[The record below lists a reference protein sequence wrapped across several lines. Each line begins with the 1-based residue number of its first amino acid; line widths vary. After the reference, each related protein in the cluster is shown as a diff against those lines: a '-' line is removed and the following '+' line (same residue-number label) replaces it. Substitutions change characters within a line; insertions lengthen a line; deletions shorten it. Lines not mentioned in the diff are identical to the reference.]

1 MTGYTPVTPF
11 RRMVEA
17 AHLAHQAHTTRD
29 LPPQGVNKWEALRE
43 LSAARTVFGLSDRDM
58 TVLQALV
65 SFHQATVL
73 GGNDSDLVV
82 HPSNKAIC
90 ERLNGMPCSTMR
102 RHLAHLVAAG
112 IVVRRD
118 SPNGKRYARRYGDE
132 KVSFGFDL
140 TPLATRFPEFCEA
153 AEALRAAE
161 ERLKRLREAVSLMRR
176 DLAGL
181 AKYGAEMRPDLPFW
195 TELSDRARLIARDLR
210 RKLGQEDLELLER
223 ELQAALDRARIALD
237 PPETE
242 DMSTS
247 DVQNEQHYQN
257 SNIDSHDSELCFEK
271 AKGRAAGAELSVNV
285 ASTEIEQDDPEPVD
299 PDDKRP
305 NLPLGLVL
313 SACGEIQSYTDGK
326 IRYWHELVRA
336 ADLVRPMMGISPS
349 AWDEARRAMGPEEA
363 AVVVAAML
371 ERFGD
376 IRSPGGYLRHLS
388 GKATA
393 GAFSSGPMIMALMR
407 REAA

>member
-11 RRMVEA
+11 RRVVEA
-17 AHLAHQAHTTRD
+17 AHLQHQAHVARE

-43 LSAARTVFGLSDRDM
+43 LSAARTAFGLSDRDM

-102 RHLAHLVAAG
+102 RHLAQLVRAG
-112 IVVRRD
+112 VVVRRD
-118 SPNGKRYARRYGDE
+118 SPNGKRFARRYGDE

-140 TPLATRFPEFCEA
+140 TPLATRFAEFCEA
-153 AEALRAAE
+153 AEVLRAAE
-161 ERLKRLREAVSLMRR
+161 ERWKRLREAVSLMRR

-181 AKYGAEMRPDLPFW
+181 ADYGAEVRPDLPFW
-195 TELSDRARLIARDLR
+195 TELSDRARLVARDLR
-210 RKLGQEDLELLER
+210 RKLTLEDLQALEGELK
-223 ELQAALDRARIALD
+223 AALDMARDCLD
-237 PPETE
+237 PSGTE

-247 DVQNEQHYQN
+247 DVQNEQHYQS
-257 SNIDSHDSELCFEK
+257 SNKDSYDSELRFEK
-271 AKGRAAGAELSVNV
+271 AKGEGGAQ
-285 ASTEIEQDDPEPVD
+285 ADPPEGEAIGED

-313 SACGEIQSYTDGK
+313 SACGEVQSYAQGP
-326 IRYWHELVRA
+326 IRHWHELVQA

-363 AVVVAAML
+363 AIVVAAML

-388 GKATA
+388 GKAAA
-393 GAFSSGPMIMALMR
+393 GAFSAGPMVMALLR